1 MKYLGVLTDFKL
13 HFDHYMAYTFSQTI
27 GCCV

>member
-1 MKYLGVLTDFKL
+1 MKYLGVLTDSKP
-13 HFDHYMAYTFSQTI
+13 HFDHYMDHIFSQKI